1 MISGVFFA
9 SIKFVA
15 VDWKTLRLQQQ
26 LDFIFPDALAGWSH
40 LICCVVTRTP
50 GYLYQENLRNMRN
63 LQTTRLRGFRVCAK
77 ECLLCICIRTPRK
90 GSKFLYETS
99 LFGFESR
106 YETLLYRTLCILE
119 RVHMTG
125 LDCRSKEI
133 GLEGTKSGD
142 RIPVAQGFWK
152 FCWDRNDFF
161 RIVFCLLWILHDT
174 VDGSEIRNNHLG
186 CIKCIKHWKR
196 NWDKLPSSTG

>member
-1 MISGVFFA
+1 MISGVFFE

-15 VDWKTLRLQQQ
+15 VDWPLSRLQQQ
-26 LDFIFPDALAGWSH
+26 LDFIFPDALAGWSS
-40 LICCVVTRTP
+40 LICCVVTP
-50 GYLYQENLRNMRN
+50 GIGY
-63 LQTTRLRGFRVCAK
+63 RLPRKSKKHDELANCTFAGFRVCAK

-99 LFGFESR
+99 LCGFESR
-106 YETLLYRTLCILE
+106 YETLQYRTLCILE

-142 RIPVAQGFWK
+142 
-152 FCWDRNDFF
+152 
-161 RIVFCLLWILHDT
+161 T
-174 VDGSEIRNNHLG
+174 GSL
-186 CIKCIKHWKR
+186 
-196 NWDKLPSSTG
+196 